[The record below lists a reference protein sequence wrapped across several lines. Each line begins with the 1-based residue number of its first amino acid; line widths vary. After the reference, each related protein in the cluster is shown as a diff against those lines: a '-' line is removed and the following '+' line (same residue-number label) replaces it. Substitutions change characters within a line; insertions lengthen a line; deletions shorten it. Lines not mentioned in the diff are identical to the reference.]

1 MGPWSS
7 GEARRG
13 AGWSPCG
20 VCWGLGVSGTRG
32 TVNGS
37 LWLSAVKRGPGSCPS
52 PWRSVAAGSP
62 WHAQPLMLVQGASVA
77 LGTPP
82 ALETLGQRGWL

>member
-1 MGPWSS
+1 MGSWSS
-7 GEARRG
+7 GEARWG

-37 LWLSAVKRGPGSCPS
+37 LWLSAVKRGPGLLPQSVGG
-52 PWRSVAAGSP
+52 SVAASSAP
-62 WHAQPLMLVQGASVA
+62 ADLLA
-77 LGTPP
+77 TPS
-82 ALETLGQRGWL
+82 L